1 MRCFNCHADIP
12 DDSRF
17 CPECGAMQANA
28 PVQPQTAAEDILAG
42 IQLEDEPVST
52 PAAPQQPAAPQ
63 YQAPANSDAPPAGSD
78 SGYSYSQPASSYT
91 PPANSYTQPASSYTP
106 PASSYTP
113 PENSYSQPA
122 SSYTPPENSYTQPAG
137 GYAPVP
143 PTNTWQ
149 PGAAAP
155 TAAAAYQAA
164 QPLKAEKKKSK
175 KGLIIGLC
183 AGGVVIAALVAV
195 LLLFTG
201 KPLQRALKGTSDD
214 LNAMLSAGNLG
225 TITKNL
231 DKLQEKSTTTMNATV
246 SGIEGLEASLNYEIN
261 ADTKVPMTDGT
272 LDFSLNM
279 GGESSGGT
287 VRMAADQDALQF
299 AIDGV
304 DGTYGVR
311 YANLLKLAGEEAPE
325 SLELDNEKLTLKAL
339 QNGPMNPIFDS
350 LKDEEVGQTRI
361 TSDGGDKICKHFVV
375 TWDEAAVEQVAKEL
389 KLDEDDEM
397 GGLTGLLKDGKLS
410 TVNSVSGLL
419 TMALRELKPSID
431 IYTCNNRVIG
441 VDVHAKNSDETVF
454 LRLLGAKNVFEHVR
468 VSTSSDDG
476 FVDLNWE
483 KAGTLRLSA
492 NFDGETMDVLT
503 YDDKTGSIKLA
514 EELLDD
520 PTVSGTLKP
529 TDKGA
534 VLSLDLA
541 GDSLEGGKVSVSCE
555 IAPLK
560 NAPKQ
565 LADSFTDLTEA
576 SEEELDGL
584 LSGAMDKLGLAGLA
598 GLTGGLGG
606 DIEDWNIDD
615 GDDWGLDDGDDWNV
629 DDGDIDD
636 IGDIGDID
644 DIDDWNLDDGD
655 DDNWTSEDGNLAG
668 YTGDLTMDD
677 VWGSYD
683 FAYIEA
689 YGMQFTA
696 EDLEMPVDENYFTLW
711 SDGTGIFVWE
721 GDSAKLNWSLEGN
734 VIHLTDR
741 DSDEEI
747 FDVIY
752 TQDGSLAIEAEDGY
766 LVFTRDID

>member
-1 MRCFNCHADIP
+1 M
-12 DDSRF
+12 
-17 CPECGAMQANA
+17 
-28 PVQPQTAAEDILAG
+28 
-42 IQLEDEPVST
+42 
-52 PAAPQQPAAPQ
+52 
-63 YQAPANSDAPPAGSD
+63 
-78 SGYSYSQPASSYT
+78 
-91 PPANSYTQPASSYTP
+91 
-106 PASSYTP
+106 
-113 PENSYSQPA
+113 
-122 SSYTPPENSYTQPAG
+122 
-137 GYAPVP
+137 
-143 PTNTWQ
+143 
-149 PGAAAP
+149 
-155 TAAAAYQAA
+155 
-164 QPLKAEKKKSK
+164 
-175 KGLIIGLC
+175 
-183 AGGVVIAALVAV
+183 
-195 LLLFTG
+195 
-201 KPLQRALKGTSDD
+201 
-214 LNAMLSAGNLG
+214 
-225 TITKNL
+225 
-231 DKLQEKSTTTMNATV
+231 
-246 SGIEGLEASLNYEIN
+246 
-261 ADTKVPMTDGT
+261 
-272 LDFSLNM
+272 
-279 GGESSGGT
+279 
-287 VRMAADQDALQF
+287 
-299 AIDGV
+299 
-304 DGTYGVR
+304 
-311 YANLLKLAGEEAPE
+311 
-325 SLELDNEKLTLKAL
+325 
-339 QNGPMNPIFDS
+339 
-350 LKDEEVGQTRI
+350 
-361 TSDGGDKICKHFVV
+361 
-375 TWDEAAVEQVAKEL
+375 
-389 KLDEDDEM
+389 
-397 GGLTGLLKDGKLS
+397 
-410 TVNSVSGLL
+410 
-419 TMALRELKPSID
+419 
-431 IYTCNNRVIG
+431 
-441 VDVHAKNSDETVF
+441 
-454 LRLLGAKNVFEHVR
+454 
-468 VSTSSDDG
+468 STSSDDG

-492 NFDGETMDVLT
+492 NFDGETMDVLS

-514 EELLDD
+514 EELMDD

-541 GDSLEGGKVSVSCE
+541 GEALEGGKVNVSCE

-606 DIEDWNIDD
+606 DIDDWSPDD
-615 GDDWGLDDGDDWNV
+615 GGDWGLDDGDDWNI

-752 TQDGSLAIEAEDGY
+752 TQDGKPSAQWEIQVLVTEKGAEV
-766 LVFTRDID
+766 LCW